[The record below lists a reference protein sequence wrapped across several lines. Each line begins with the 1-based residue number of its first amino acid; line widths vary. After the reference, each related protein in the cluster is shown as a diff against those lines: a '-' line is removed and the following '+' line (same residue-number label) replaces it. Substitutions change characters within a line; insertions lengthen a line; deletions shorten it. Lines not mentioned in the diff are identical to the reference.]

1 MCGIAGFIG
10 TPCDP
15 STAKALVWRM
25 VAAIAHRGPDGQG
38 VHVDGAAALGHARLS
53 IVDLAGGRQPLFDDT
68 GELAISFNGEI
79 FNYVEL
85 RDELAA
91 KDVRFLTKSDTEV
104 ILQLYKLRGEA
115 CVDDLLGDFAFAIW
129 DRRQHKLMLARD
141 RMGVRPLY
149 WTRTRE
155 RLYFASE
162 VKALLATGEIEA
174 KPDPIGLDQLFTLWS
189 TIAPRTVFRDIQQ
202 LPPGHVMIATPDRVD
217 IRRYWRLSFPTVA
230 EEAVLGDDE
239 NVIAD
244 ELRHLLADATRV
256 RLRSDVP
263 VGAYLSGGLDSSI
276 VTALASDLVAE
287 RLKTFSVTFESG
299 EFDESVYQAQMVEA
313 LGTEHASVACRNAE
327 IGAMF
332 PDLVRHVEQP
342 ILRTAPAP
350 LFQLSNLVRQLGY
363 KVVLTGEGADEV
375 FAGYDIFKE
384 AKVRAFCARQPG
396 SPRRPLLFRKLYPY
410 LPALQAQ
417 SPAYLNAFFGMALD
431 QSNDA
436 LFSHLPRFQT
446 TAKTKSF
453 FSGDLKAALKGYD
466 ALADL
471 REDLPEAFTSWSPLA
486 QAQYLETAYL
496 LPGYIL
502 SAQGDRVAMAHG
514 VEGRF
519 PFLDHRVVEFGARI
533 PSRMKLRALREKHI
547 LRESLASRLPAAIG
561 DRPKQPY
568 RAPDSACFFGEGAP
582 AYVSERLS
590 HSAVTSAGLF
600 DAAAVA
606 KLVRKCGAGG
616 ALGFRDNMALVGVIS
631 GQLWTDALLGARRPP
646 PLSPQH
652 EMWNR

>member
-1 MCGIAGFIG
+1 MCGIAGFFG
-10 TPCDP
+10 SPCDP
-15 STAKALVWRM
+15 STAKALVERM
-25 VAAIAHRGPDGQG
+25 IAAIAHRGPDGQG
-38 VHVDGAAALGHARLS
+38 IHVDGPAALGHARLS
-53 IVDLAGGRQPLFDDT
+53 IIDLAGGRQPLLDET

-85 RDELAA
+85 REALAA
-91 KDVRFLTKSDTEV
+91 KGVRFRTKSDTEV
-104 ILQLYKLRGEA
+104 ILQLYRLKGEA
-115 CVDDLLGDFAFAIW
+115 CVEDLVGDFAFAIW
-129 DRRQHKLMLARD
+129 DRRQHRLMLARD

-149 WTRTRE
+149 WTRAHG

-174 KPDPIGLDQLFTLWS
+174 RPDPIGLDQLFTLWS

-202 LPPGHVMIATPDRVD
+202 LPPGHVVIATPDRVD
-217 IRRYWRLSFPTVA
+217 VRRYWQLSFPTTA
-230 EEAVLGDDE
+230 EEAGLGDDE
-239 NVIAD
+239 NVIAE
-244 ELRHLLADATRV
+244 ELRHLLADATRI

-276 VTALASDLVAE
+276 VTVLASDVVAD
-287 RLKTFSVTFESG
+287 RLKTFSVTFENG
-299 EFDESVYQAQMVEA
+299 EFDESAYQAQMAEA
-313 LGTEHASVACRNAE
+313 LGTAHASVVCRSDE

-332 PDLVRHVEQP
+332 PDLVRHIEQP
-342 ILRTAPAP
+342 VLRTAPAP
-350 LFQLSNLVRQLGY
+350 LFQLSNLVRQRGY

-410 LPALQAQ
+410 LPALRAQ

-431 QSNDA
+431 QTNDP
-436 LFSHLPRFQT
+436 LFSHLPRFET
-446 TAKTKSF
+446 TARTKAF

-471 REDLPEAFTSWSPLA
+471 REDLPKAFTSWSPLA
-486 QAQYLETAYL
+486 QAQYLETTYL

-514 VEGRF
+514 VEARF

-533 PSRMKLRALREKHI
+533 PSRMKLRTLREKHI
-547 LRESLASRLPAAIG
+547 LRESMASRLPAAIG
-561 DRPKQPY
+561 NRPKQPY
-568 RAPDSACFFGEGAP
+568 RAPDSASFFGERAP

-590 HSAVTSAGLF
+590 HSAVASAGLF

-606 KLVRKCGAGG
+606 KLARKCGARG

-631 GQLWTDALLGARRPP
+631 GQLWTDAFLGQQDVKATPILP
-646 PLSPQH
+646 AA
-652 EMWNR
+652 

>member
-1 MCGIAGFIG
+1 
-10 TPCDP
+10 
-15 STAKALVWRM
+15 M

-38 VHVDGAAALGHARLS
+38 VHVDGPAALGHTRLS
-53 IVDLAGGRQPLFDDT
+53 IIDLVGGRQPLLDET

-85 RDELAA
+85 REELAA
-91 KDVRFLTKSDTEV
+91 KGVRFLTRSDTEV
-104 ILQLYKLRGEA
+104 ILQLYKLKGEA
-115 CVDDLLGDFAFAIW
+115 CVEDLVGDFAFAIW
-129 DRRQHKLMLARD
+129 DRRQHKLLLARD

-149 WTRTRE
+149 WARTGD

-174 KPDPIGLDQLFTLWS
+174 RPDPVGLDQLFTLWS
-189 TIAPRTVFRDIQQ
+189 TIAPRTAFKNIQQ
-202 LPPGHVMIATPDRVD
+202 LPPGHMMIVTHRRVD
-217 IRRYWRLSFPTVA
+217 VRRYWQLSFPSLA
-230 EEAVLGDDE
+230 EEASFGDDE
-239 NVIAD
+239 SVIAE
-244 ELRHLLADATRV
+244 ELRHLLTDATRV

-276 VTALASDLVAE
+276 VTALASDVVAE
-287 RLKTFSVTFESG
+287 GLKTFSVTFEND
-299 EFDESVYQAQMVEA
+299 EFDESAYQARMVEA
-313 LGTEHASVACRNAE
+313 LGTEHASVVCRNNE

-332 PDLVRHVEQP
+332 PDVVRHIEQP
-342 ILRTAPAP
+342 ILRSAPAP
-350 LFQLSNLVRQLGY
+350 LFQLSKLVRQRGY

-384 AKVRAFCARQPG
+384 AKIRAFCARQPG
-396 SPRRPLLFRKLYPY
+396 SPRRSLLFRKLYPY

-431 QSNDA
+431 QTNDP
-436 LFSHLPRFQT
+436 LFSHLPRFET
-446 TAKTKSF
+446 TAKTKVF
-453 FSGDLKAALKGYD
+453 YSGDLKAALKDYD

-471 REDLPEAFTSWSPLA
+471 REDLPESFTSWSPLA

-533 PSRMKLRALREKHI
+533 PSRLKLRTLREKHV
-547 LRESLASRLPAAIG
+547 LRESMASRLPAAIG
-561 DRPKQPY
+561 NRSKQPY
-568 RAPDSACFFGEGAP
+568 RAPDSASFFGKRAP
-582 AYVSERLS
+582 AYVSELLS
-590 HSAVTSAGLF
+590 HSAIASAGLF

-606 KLVRKCGAGG
+606 KLARKCAAGRP
-616 ALGFRDNMALVGVIS
+616 LGFRDNMALVGVIS
-631 GQLWTDALLGARRPP
+631 GQLWTDAFIRRKDVEAAPILP
-646 PLSPQH
+646 AA
-652 EMWNR
+652 